1 MALTLADAGAQTNAS
16 PVEAAVIKMFMQSS
30 PILGRL
36 PMKALRGPS
45 YTYRK
50 EIALPNI
57 GWRAVNSSWTEST
70 GVINP
75 TTEHTFILGGE
86 IKIDNYLMAYENGP
100 QMWAAQTAM
109 TVQAASNEF
118 DRAFLEG
125 DSLVDPNQIDGL
137 RGRLT
142 GGQVITA
149 GTNGATLTLAML
161 DQLIDKVIGTRG
173 QKLLLMNKTLRRKVT
188 SLVNAAGNSA
198 LISYTQSSYG
208 IQNDTYAGVPIGV
221 VEIEGDESTY
231 LDFDE
236 TTGSSNVTASI
247 YCVWMNEERGV
258 TGLYMGQGGKT
269 LSVKRFGE
277 QEGEPRHLG
286 RLEFFPGMAIKHGR
300 AAARLR
306 GILNA

>member
-1 MALTLADAGAQTNAS
+1 MALTLAEAGAQTNAS
-16 PVEAAVIKMFMQSS
+16 PVEAAVIKMFMQTS
-30 PILGRL
+30 PILGML
-36 PMKALRGPS
+36 PFKTLGGPS

-50 EIALPNI
+50 EVTLPGI

-86 IKIDNYLMAYENGP
+86 IKIDNYLMAYENGS
-100 QMWAAQTAM
+100 QLWAAQTAM
-109 TVQAASNEF
+109 KVQAASNEF
-118 DRAFLEG
+118 DRSFLEG
-125 DSLVDPNQIDGL
+125 DDLVDPNGMVGL
-137 RGRLT
+137 RRRLT
-142 GGQVITA
+142 GNQVILA

-161 DQLIDKVIGTRG
+161 DQLIDRVIGTRA
-173 QKLLLMNKTLRRKVT
+173 QKMLLMNKTLRRKVT

-198 LISYTQSSYG
+198 LISYTQSNYG
-208 IQNDTYAGVPIGV
+208 IQNDTYAGVKIGV
-221 VEIEGDESTY
+221 VETIGDESTY

-236 TTGSSNVTASI
+236 TTGSSNVTASV
-247 YCVWMNEERGV
+247 YCVFMDETMGV
-258 TGLYMGQGGKT
+258 HGLVMGQGGKT

-277 QEGEPRHLG
+277 QEAEPRHLG

-300 AAARLR
+300 SAARLR